1 MANAIKTAG
10 SIASILKYIQDGKTL
25 FSGSEPIPFVSNT
38 KGDITF
44 VDPGK
49 ITAIIT
55 ITKDAKTKKDV
66 ISKYTTITV
75 PLDSFITKMK
85 SIKDIKE
92 ARALLNSL
100 TFKEGNVTYHFGD
113 MAKPTD
119 KIPLGYIAETILQA
133 AIIARFVMRDK
144 NNSDISVKDIEKYI
158 GYYIKSEEKWNAGS
172 SSKQVNRIVRFKA
185 PNLVPDLVDDSIIG
199 YMSLNTGAYAYL
211 EKSYSK
217 GSMSKDAMIGPFFRD
232 SLTYVNKSE
241 PKTHAWYFY
250 TNGKTDLI
258 EILSTSIIGQQ
269 EGRKADVITKY
280 REGYTGTPSSGKP
293 VKFDLE
299 LSIKIKGTT
308 QFGQSTNIHL
318 DSISKFMGYLGVKLD
333 SKTKNDIETIFAKSG
348 VTFKDDGKTTKLLLH
363 DKPVTAPTLQNM
375 GVYES
380 VMNIMYDK
388 LKSVKNLNQ
397 VLPGIIDAMASKEE
411 QERLPSVS
419 GENSKDKLPA
429 RPGLSIIDIGEGVS
443 IYDINKVLPYLQS
456 KGGVTTELK
465 TSDVGNYSLTVY
477 YKGEVFVTL
486 ASRRIQNNFRNYI
499 QSGIVL
505 RKWMSRPSN

>member
-158 GYYIKSEEKWNAGS
+158 GYYIKSEEK
-172 SSKQVNRIVRFKA
+172 
-185 PNLVPDLVDDSIIG
+185 
-199 YMSLNTGAYAYL
+199 
-211 EKSYSK
+211 
-217 GSMSKDAMIGPFFRD
+217 
-232 SLTYVNKSE
+232 
-241 PKTHAWYFY
+241 
-250 TNGKTDLI
+250 
-258 EILSTSIIGQQ
+258 
-269 EGRKADVITKY
+269 
-280 REGYTGTPSSGKP
+280 
-293 VKFDLE
+293 FD
-299 LSIKIKGTT
+299 
-308 QFGQSTNIHL
+308 
-318 DSISKFMGYLGVKLD
+318 Y
-333 SKTKNDIETIFAKSG
+333 
-348 VTFKDDGKTTKLLLH
+348 
-363 DKPVTAPTLQNM
+363 
-375 GVYES
+375 
-380 VMNIMYDK
+380 
-388 LKSVKNLNQ
+388 
-397 VLPGIIDAMASKEE
+397 
-411 QERLPSVS
+411 
-419 GENSKDKLPA
+419 
-429 RPGLSIIDIGEGVS
+429 
-443 IYDINKVLPYLQS
+443 
-456 KGGVTTELK
+456 
-465 TSDVGNYSLTVY
+465 
-477 YKGEVFVTL
+477 
-486 ASRRIQNNFRNYI
+486 
-499 QSGIVL
+499 
-505 RKWMSRPSN
+505 